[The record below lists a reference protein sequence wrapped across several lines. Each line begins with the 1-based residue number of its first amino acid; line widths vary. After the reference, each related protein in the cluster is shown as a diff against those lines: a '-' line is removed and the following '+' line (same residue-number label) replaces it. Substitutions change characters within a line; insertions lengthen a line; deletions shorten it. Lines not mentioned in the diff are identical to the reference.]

1 MAKTIENMED
11 YIKAL
16 NDEGIISR
24 IRVSEKYFRNAT
36 KHIAKVGEGFIAIPK
51 EIIETDFCFGWSSI
65 GQGAEFEDALKS
77 EARANSDESY
87 FINENLKRINK
98 DIENVKNL
106 DVYIYPKYCVCNA
119 DSKILSYSYPSREY
133 WDNSIYKNR
142 RKATEEERNS
152 IINALEAEKADFVK
166 RLNTYLKKYG
176 LSKLHTWTYC
186 CDD

>member
-51 EIIETDFCFGWSSI
+51 ERIETHFCFGWSSI
-65 GQGAEFEDALKS
+65 GQGAEIEDAFKS
-77 EARANSDESY
+77 ETRANSDESY
-87 FINENLKRINK
+87 FINENLKNINRY
-98 DIENVKNL
+98 IESVKNL
-106 DVYIYPKYCVCNA
+106 DVYIYPKYYVCNA
-119 DSKILSYSYPSREY
+119 DSKILSYSAREY
-133 WDNSIYKNR
+133 WDNSNYKNE
-142 RKATEEERNS
+142 RKATEEEKNS